1 MPQYNVRGVKVEFPF
16 AAYEVQQIYM
26 ERVIE
31 ALQERKNALLES
43 PTGTGKTL
51 CLLTASLAWLNTHNN
66 NNNNKKAPVEP
77 GAERCKIIYASRTHS
92 QLTQLARELKATAYR
107 PAVATL
113 GSRSLMCVHPK
124 VSQKAGNALNAACR
138 AMVSKRACAYHDAVE
153 SKKAQ
158 FAQHILDIEELVQ
171 LGRDE
176 DVCPYYMSREL
187 EVGADLVLM
196 PYNYLLDPSIRR
208 QMKMSLRDCVVI
220 LDEAHNVENICA
232 DAASFELDA
241 ATLTNCVRDLDRC
254 HAYIELAGNN
264 VTVTGDEVLLLKR
277 RLLALEAAIARRL
290 QQPGAN
296 SERVVDGVT
305 YPGAD
310 ILALFGSEGL
320 EISYD
325 NFDAQ
330 ISVLERVIGVLTEES
345 DMQGR
350 QATSSSLHELVSAV
364 YIAFRGAGAASAET
378 TTTTPPP
385 PPPPR
390 DATRFYRVHVA
401 PAKQQGD
408 SFRRTTPGATAS
420 AAPGPTLNY
429 WCFNPGLAMED
440 IAALGVRSI
449 IVTSGTL
456 APLSS
461 FAAEL
466 STQFQVRL
474 ENPHV
479 IDREQIFVA
488 VLKSGPDGKTSLDS
502 TFANRNTDAYR
513 TALGQTL
520 VNFMRVVPRGMLC
533 FFSSYTAKD
542 ECFNSWQQSGA
553 MAKMRALKEV
563 CSEERGSAAQFA
575 AEIERYYASARKGSG
590 GLFFGVCRGK
600 ASEGIDFAD
609 HNGRAV
615 VITGLPFANSQSDA
629 KVKLKMRFMDEL
641 AAARRLANAPAD
653 SILTGRDWYSQQAVR
668 AVNQAI
674 GRVIRHRNDWGAILL
689 CDPRFGND
697 SVRNQL
703 SRWLRPHVK
712 VFDKFADCQQQLAAF
727 LRTRPPEPDA
737 IPTPPRPTAV
747 PSISLA
753 AQSNELA
760 VQPGAAAIKRRLL
773 PPQGHV
779 SAIDDAQRR
788 ANSVAA
794 GASLVNAL
802 RPTATASAASAASV
816 APPVALS
823 ARLAASSASS
833 SSSSTAAA
841 ASKSTA
847 TANDYL
853 NKVRQTIG
861 DEYGTFKKLMT
872 DYRANND
879 YDTLIRGVRAL
890 LSGAGRVH
898 LLSEFGQFLK
908 PDLQE
913 RFRLEIAN
921 DVQTAMFGAP
931 IARSAQVQPIDKRS
945 FDLVLGRSV
954 PPVRVPA
961 AKRPLSQ
968 IAQDDEAGPP
978 PQ

>member
-1 MPQYNVRGVKVEFPF
+1 
-16 AAYEVQQIYM
+16 
-26 ERVIE
+26 
-31 ALQERKNALLES
+31 
-43 PTGTGKTL
+43 
-51 CLLTASLAWLNTHNN
+51 
-66 NNNNKKAPVEP
+66 
-77 GAERCKIIYASRTHS
+77 
-92 QLTQLARELKATAYR
+92 
-107 PAVATL
+107 
-113 GSRSLMCVHPK
+113 
-124 VSQKAGNALNAACR
+124 
-138 AMVSKRACAYHDAVE
+138 
-153 SKKAQ
+153 
-158 FAQHILDIEELVQ
+158 
-171 LGRDE
+171 
-176 DVCPYYMSREL
+176 
-187 EVGADLVLM
+187 
-196 PYNYLLDPSIRR
+196 
-208 QMKMSLRDCVVI
+208 
-220 LDEAHNVENICA
+220 
-232 DAASFELDA
+232 
-241 ATLTNCVRDLDRC
+241 
-254 HAYIELAGNN
+254 
-264 VTVTGDEVLLLKR
+264 
-277 RLLALEAAIARRL
+277 
-290 QQPGAN
+290 
-296 SERVVDGVT
+296 
-305 YPGAD
+305 
-310 ILALFGSEGL
+310 
-320 EISYD
+320 
-325 NFDAQ
+325 
-330 ISVLERVIGVLTEES
+330 
-345 DMQGR
+345 
-350 QATSSSLHELVSAV
+350 
-364 YIAFRGAGAASAET
+364 
-378 TTTTPPP
+378 
-385 PPPPR
+385 
-390 DATRFYRVHVA
+390 
-401 PAKQQGD
+401 
-408 SFRRTTPGATAS
+408 
-420 AAPGPTLNY
+420 
-429 WCFNPGLAMED
+429 
-440 IAALGVRSI
+440 
-449 IVTSGTL
+449 
-456 APLSS
+456 
-461 FAAEL
+461 
-466 STQFQVRL
+466 
-474 ENPHV
+474 
-479 IDREQIFVA
+479 
-488 VLKSGPDGKTSLDS
+488 
-502 TFANRNTDAYR
+502 
-513 TALGQTL
+513 
-520 VNFMRVVPRGMLC
+520 
-533 FFSSYTAKD
+533 
-542 ECFNSWQQSGA
+542 
-553 MAKMRALKEV
+553 
-563 CSEERGSAAQFA
+563 
-575 AEIERYYASARKGSG
+575 
-590 GLFFGVCRGK
+590 
-600 ASEGIDFAD
+600 
-609 HNGRAV
+609 
-615 VITGLPFANSQSDA
+615 
-629 KVKLKMRFMDEL
+629 
-641 AAARRLANAPAD
+641 
-653 SILTGRDWYSQQAVR
+653 
-668 AVNQAI
+668 
-674 GRVIRHRNDWGAILL
+674 
-689 CDPRFGND
+689 
-697 SVRNQL
+697 
-703 SRWLRPHVK
+703 